1 MHRSPFSSIL
11 PGNNVSINEKSSMF
25 LTKFALERPI
35 VVRMAFFLIVIFGLY
50 AYRSMPRFLDPD
62 ITVGE
67 GLVITIC
74 PGFSAEEMEKLVTQ
88 KIEDELEGISEIRRF
103 ESRSFESTSK
113 IHVFFNTDLDEYE
126 IDQAMQEVRNAV
138 DRVDELPEDA
148 KVPLVLEIDTAILP
162 VCMVGL
168 AGPLPMMQL
177 QDVAEDISETL
188 ENIEGVAEV
197 NIVGERENEIWVE
210 LNPRRMAAH
219 GISVAE
225 VADALAARMQNLPG
239 GTLEM
244 GDHEA
249 AIRMLGEPPDPE
261 NMGDIAIKSIKGA
274 TIYLRDIA
282 TISPTLETPRT
293 LTRINNENALV
304 LSVKRKK
311 KVNMIQIVD
320 DVKTVMKNLAGNYPG
335 LKTTLYFDQSRE
347 IKKRIRELQLNG
359 LMGIFL
365 VFLILWVSMG
375 FRNAL
380 FASVGIPVA
389 FLLTFVLMKTAGLSI
404 DGLTLFGLILVLG
417 IVVDDAIVVLENIHR
432 HNEMGKPIVKATLE
446 GSRQVLAPVIASV
459 STTVAAFV
467 PILIMVGGIIG
478 RYMAAL
484 PKVVIFA
491 LAASLFEVFFMLPSH
506 VVELAPKK
514 AKTGAAKERFDIFG
528 PVRRIY
534 YPLLK
539 SVLKHRYLSVL
550 FIILATGLAFVLYF
564 QTDFIMFPKSDVFP
578 RFNIYFD
585 LPAGSSL
592 ERTEKTLMALTDLV
606 REGIGDEL
614 KVPIAVAGMKEINY
628 EPIYGK
634 HFGILNVILKE
645 NKKRQHSVLELM
657 ERVREDTETLLTRKG
672 ATSIVLERLIEG
684 PPVGADVDLKI
695 QSPSWETSAAISE
708 YIQKEMASH
717 EGIVDIRDD
726 FSRDKQFMEITVDEG
741 MARELG
747 IQQRDLVMA
756 VQAGFHG
763 MKVATYN
770 RGDSEQ
776 DIKLKYLPEYRTDF
790 DDLLNLRIA
799 APGHGA
805 VPLKE
810 VASIRLVPGFHNIYH
825 YNGKKT
831 VNLTA
836 NIRETVKKKDGL
848 SGFLSNL
855 EGKKMTAVRANKI
868 AEDAFERI
876 RKDYP
881 GARLIAGGLQEE
893 TDKSL
898 EELGYAALLALF
910 FIFFILA
917 LQFNSFTQP
926 FIIMITIPFA
936 SLGVLVGLLVTNNPL
951 TFVTLIGLLTLT
963 GIVVN
968 DSLVLIDFINRFRK
982 ENSGGIYQAI
992 VLACHVRMR
1001 PIILTS
1007 LTTIFGLAPMA
1018 FGLGGKSIFWAPLA
1032 TAIMWG
1038 LAFATFLI
1046 LSMVPAYYAI
1056 LDDIGFFIRNRRRR
1070 KANVLAEIDEAFAHP
1085 DLKHYIKTKQ
1095 SK

>member
-1 MHRSPFSSIL
+1 
-11 PGNNVSINEKSSMF
+11 MF
-25 LTKFALERPI
+25 LTKFAIERPI
-35 VVRMAFFLIVIFGLY
+35 VVRMAFLLIVVFGVY
-50 AYRSMPRFLDPD
+50 AYRAMPKFLDPD

-67 GLVITIC
+67 GVIYTLV
-74 PGFSAEEMEKLVTQ
+74 PGFSAEEMEKLVTK
-88 KIEDELEGISEIRRF
+88 KIEDQLEGISDIRRF
-103 ESRSFESTSK
+103 ESRSFESTSN
-113 IHVFFNTDLDEYE
+113 IHVFFNTDLSEYE

-138 DRVDELPEDA
+138 DSVEELPEDA
-148 KVPLVLEIDTAILP
+148 KIPRVLEIDIAIFP

-177 QDVAEDISETL
+177 QDIADDISDTL
-188 ENIEGVAEV
+188 ENINGVSEV
-197 NIVGERENEIWVE
+197 NIVGERETEIWVE
-210 LNPRRMAAH
+210 LNPHRMSAH

-225 VADALAARMQNLPG
+225 VANALAARMQNLPG

-249 AIRMLGEPPDPE
+249 AIRMLGETPNPE
-261 NMGDIAIKSIKGA
+261 TMGEIAIKNVHGS
-274 TIYLRDIA
+274 TVYLRDIA
-282 TISPTLETPRT
+282 TITPTLEIPRT
-293 LTRINNENALV
+293 LTQINNENALV

-311 KVNMIQIVD
+311 KVNMIQIVN
-320 DVKTVMKNLAGNYPG
+320 DVKAAMKNMEGNYPG

-347 IKKRIRELQLNG
+347 IKKRIKELQVNG

-365 VFLILWVSMG
+365 VFLILWTAMG
-375 FRNAL
+375 LRNAL
-380 FASVGIPVA
+380 FASVGIPIA
-389 FLLTFVLMKTAGLSI
+389 FLLTFVFMKSFGLSI
-404 DGLTLFGLILVLG
+404 NGLTLFGLILVLG
-417 IVVDDAIVVLENIHR
+417 IVVDDAIVVLENIFR
-432 HNEMGKPIVKATLE
+432 HNEMGKPMIKATLD
-446 GSRQVLAPVIASV
+446 GSRQVLAPVLASV
-459 STTVAAFV
+459 STTIAAFV

-478 RYMAAL
+478 RYMAGL

-506 VVELAPKK
+506 MVELAPKT
-514 AKTGAAKERFDIFG
+514 ARTGGSKRRFDIFK
-528 PVRRIY
+528 PIRRVY
-534 YPLLK
+534 YPTLR

-550 FIILATGLAFVLYF
+550 FIVLGTGLAFVLYF

-578 RFNIYFD
+578 RFNIHFD

-592 ERTEKTLMALTDLV
+592 ERTQKTLMDLTDLLNHS
-606 REGIGDEL
+606 IGEEL
-614 KVPIAVAGMKEINY
+614 AAPIAVAGMKEVNY
-628 EPIYGK
+628 APIYGK
-634 HFGILNVILKE
+634 HFGILNVILKD
-645 NKKRQHSVLELM
+645 KKDRKHSVVELM
-657 ERVREDTETLLTRKG
+657 ERVRKDVGNLLTEKG
-672 ATSIVLERLIEG
+672 ATSFVLERLIEG
-684 PPVGADVDLKI
+684 PPVGTDVDLKI
-695 QSPSWETSAAISE
+695 QSPTWEISTTISE
-708 YIQKEMASH
+708 LIQNKLAQN

-726 FSRDKQFMEITVDEG
+726 FSREKHFMEITVDEG
-741 MARELG
+741 KARKLG

-776 DIKLKYLPEYRTDF
+776 DIKLKYLPQYRSDF
-790 DDLLNLRIA
+790 DDLLNLRIVI
-799 APGHGA
+799 PGQGD

-810 VASIRLVPGFHNIYH
+810 VAEIELVPGFHNIYH
-825 YNGKKT
+825 YNGKQT

-836 NIRETVKKKDGL
+836 NIRETVEKKEGL

-868 AEDAFERI
+868 AVDAFNSIKHE
-876 RKDYP
+876 YP

-893 TDKSL
+893 TDASL
-898 EELGYAALLALF
+898 RELGYAAIMALF
-910 FIFFILA
+910 FIFFILS

-926 FIIMITIPFA
+926 FIIMVTIPFA
-936 SLGVLVGLLVTNNPL
+936 SLGVLIGLLVSNNPL
-951 TFVTLIGLLTLT
+951 TFITLIGLLTLT

-968 DSLVLIDFINRFRK
+968 DSLVLIDFINRYRK
-982 ENSGGIYQAI
+982 EHPDQIYLAI
-992 VLACHVRMR
+992 VRACHVRMR

-1007 LTTIFGLAPMA
+1007 ITTICGLAPMA

-1056 LDDIGFFIRNRRRR
+1056 LDDIGFFIRNRKRR
-1070 KANVLAEIDEAFAHP
+1070 KANILNDIDAAFEHSDVKP
-1085 DLKHYIKTKQ
+1085 YIRKGAGGSDQ
-1095 SK
+1095 GAG

>member
-1 MHRSPFSSIL
+1 
-11 PGNNVSINEKSSMF
+11 MF
-25 LTKFALERPI
+25 LTKFAIERPI
-35 VVRMAFFLIVIFGLY
+35 VIRMAFFLIVIFGIY
-50 AYRSMPRFLDPD
+50 AYQAMPKFLDPD

-67 GLVITIC
+67 GLIITVC

-103 ESRSFESTSK
+103 ESRSYESTSK
-113 IHVFFNTDLDEYE
+113 IYVFFNTDLTEYE

-138 DRVDELPEDA
+138 DRVDELPDDA
-148 KVPLVLEIDTAILP
+148 KVPRVLEIDTAIFP

-168 AGPLPMMQL
+168 AGPLPTMQL
-177 QDVAEDISETL
+177 QDIAKDISETL
-188 ENIEGVAEV
+188 ENIDGVSEV
-197 NIVGERENEIWVE
+197 DVVGERENEIWVE

-225 VADALAARMQNLPG
+225 VADALSARMQNLPG

-249 AIRMLGEPPDPE
+249 SIRMLGETPDPDS
-261 NMGDIAIKSIKGA
+261 MGNIAVKTVKGA
-274 TIYLRDIA
+274 TIFLRDIA

-293 LTRINNENALV
+293 LTKINNENALV
-304 LSVKRKK
+304 LSIKRKK

-320 DVKTVMKNLAGNYPG
+320 DVKAVMKNLEGSYPG

-347 IKKRIRELQLNG
+347 IKKRIRELQING

-375 FRNAL
+375 LRNAI
-380 FASVGIPVA
+380 FASVGIPIA
-389 FLLTFVLMKTAGLSI
+389 FLLTFVLMKISGLSI

-459 STTVAAFV
+459 STTIAAFV

-478 RYMAAL
+478 RYLAAL

-491 LAASLFEVFFMLPSH
+491 LVASLFEVYFMLPSH
-506 VVELAPKK
+506 VVELAPKRAKKGRTK
-514 AKTGAAKERFDIFG
+514 ARFDIFR
-528 PVRRIY
+528 PVRKIY
-534 YPLLK
+534 YPLLR
-539 SVLKHRYLSVL
+539 SVLRHRYLSVL
-550 FIILATGLAFVLYF
+550 FIFLATGLAFLLYF
-564 QTDFIMFPKSDVFP
+564 QTDFIMFPKSDAFP

-592 ERTEKTLMALTDLV
+592 ERVDKTLTALTDLI
-606 REGIGDEL
+606 RERIGDEL
-614 KVPIAVAGMKEINY
+614 NAPIAVAGMKETNY

-645 NKKRQHSVLELM
+645 NKDRKHSVVELM
-657 ERVREDTETLLTRKG
+657 ESVRKDTEKLLTERG
-672 ATSIVLERLIEG
+672 ATSVVLERLIEG

-695 QSPSWETSAAISE
+695 QSPSWEMSTAISE
-708 YIQKEMASH
+708 YIQKEMAKH
-717 EGIVDIRDD
+717 DGIVDIRDD
-726 FSRDKQFMEITVDEG
+726 FSREKHFMEITVDEG
-741 MARELG
+741 MAEKLG

-763 MKVATYN
+763 LKVATYN

-776 DIKLKYLPEYRTDF
+776 DIKLKYLPEYRSDF

-799 APGHGA
+799 VPGHGA

-810 VASIRLVPGFHNIYH
+810 VATIKLVPGFHNIYH
-825 YNGKKT
+825 YNGKQT

-836 NIRETVKKKDGL
+836 NIRETVQKKKGL

-855 EGKKMTAVRANKI
+855 KGKKMTAVRANKI
-868 AEDAFERI
+868 AEDAFNRI
-876 RKDYP
+876 KQDYP
-881 GARLIAGGLQEE
+881 GARFVAGGLQEE

-910 FIFFILA
+910 LIFFILA
-917 LQFNSFTQP
+917 LQFNSFAQP
-926 FIIMITIPFA
+926 FIIMVTIPFA

-968 DSLVLIDFINRFRK
+968 DSLVLIDFINRYRK
-982 ENSGGIYQAI
+982 ENPDQIYQAI

-1007 LTTIFGLAPMA
+1007 ITTIFGLAPMA

-1046 LSMVPAYYAI
+1046 LSMIPAYYAI
-1056 LDDIGFFIRNRRRR
+1056 LDDVGFFIKNRRRR
-1070 KANVLAEIDEAFAHP
+1070 KADIGNDIDEAFRHP
-1085 DLKHYIKTKQ
+1085 DLQQYIKLK
-1095 SK
+1095 KI